1 MKIKSVK
8 AMQIFDSRANPTVK
22 ATVTLE
28 DGTKASAA
36 APSGASTGKFEAYE
50 LRDGGR
56 DYYGKGV
63 KNAVE
68 NVNTVIHEALVGMEV
83 ENQCDIDKTM
93 IKADGSPNKANLGAN
108 AILSV
113 SLACAKAA
121 AKAYKIPLYRHIGG
135 ICARTLP
142 VPMMNILNG
151 GAHASNTVDIQ
162 EFMIMPYGAKSFAE
176 AMKMCTE
183 IYHSLAKILK
193 EDDFSTTVGDEGGF
207 APDFESDSVALEY
220 LVRAIEF
227 SDYEPGKDVF
237 IAIDAAAS
245 EWYEEK
251 KGVYTLPKRKLSV
264 TREELCDYFISL
276 KAKYPI
282 ISIEDPLSEDDF
294 EGFAKLTKDMG
305 TTQIVGDDLFVT
317 NTERLS
323 KGISEH
329 AANAILIKPN
339 QIGTLTETIEAVT
352 LAKKSG
358 YNAVISHR
366 SGETEDTSIAD
377 IAVGLNCSQIKT
389 GAPCRSERVAKYN
402 RLLEIESELS
412 RCARYGTRR

>member
-8 AMQIFDSRANPTVK
+8 AIQVFDSRANPTVK
-22 ATVTLE
+22 STVELE
-28 DGTKASAA
+28 NGVKASASV
-36 APSGASTGKFEAYE
+36 PSGASTGKFEAYE

-63 KNAVE
+63 KGAVE
-68 NVNTVIHEALVGMEV
+68 NVNTVICEAITGLEA
-83 ENQCDIDKTM
+83 ENQCEIDKAM
-93 IKADGSPNKANLGAN
+93 IKADGSPNKSNLGAN

-121 AKAYKIPLYRHIGG
+121 AKSLHIPLYRHIGG

-207 APDFESDSVALEY
+207 APNFESDSMALDY
-220 LVRAIEF
+220 IVRAIEF
-227 SDYEPGKDVF
+227 SDYEPGNDVF

-245 EWYEEK
+245 EWYDEQ
-251 KGVYTLPKRKLSV
+251 KGIYTLPKRKLSV
-264 TREELCDYFISL
+264 TREELSDYFISL
-276 KAKYPI
+276 KSKYPI
-282 ISIEDPLSEDDF
+282 ISIEDPISELDF
-294 EGFAKLTKDMG
+294 EGFAKITKDMH

-339 QIGTLTETIEAVT
+339 QIGSLTETIEAVM

-358 YNAVISHR
+358 YNAVMSHR
-366 SGETEDTSIAD
+366 SGETEDTTIAD
-377 IAVGLNCSQIKT
+377 IAVGLNCTQIKT

-402 RLLEIESELS
+402 RLLEIENELS
-412 RCARYGTRR
+412 KCAKYGVER